1 MKKIICICGL
11 VCMSML
17 AVAQD
22 EFEAVRI
29 ASTDITGSARYVGMS
44 GAFSALGGDVS
55 AIKDNP
61 AALGVFRTSEASMT
75 MEFNMALTNSV
86 WNGIYTPDNNF
97 KSPFT
102 QATYVANFT
111 REGKT
116 KGLVSHSFSF
126 QYDRLKTFN
135 RRVGINSGATSASL
149 TDFMATYA
157 NFNKTPATDFEYTDA
172 GYNPYD
178 YQAWLPTMGYQGYL
192 INPATNDSWVSILG
206 KDEKVMPSYSAYES
220 GSINNFSLSWGGNF
234 GNRIYIG
241 AGFNMLTMTYSLQ
254 SVYQEN
260 FGAGG
265 GFSLDNSFW
274 TSGAGWNFTAGI
286 IARPINMLR
295 LGFAVQ
301 TPTIFSLTD
310 TYDAA
315 LKYDSYNIQD
325 STAVRGSTAPGSYG
339 YSYYRMYS
347 PLKLNAGLALVFG
360 KIGLLSFEY
369 NYANYRN
376 MTLSDRSGNTANFSV
391 ENNSI
396 RTTLRDQHTVKVGAE
411 VKPTSNW
418 SIRAGAAYQTPV
430 TKTEAAKLLGNMWS
444 NSMVTDMSYWKE
456 RGTAYASCGFGYRE
470 AWWYVDFAYQYRLG
484 LHDFYA
490 FDSSSLLYAVTPA
503 TVRTQNHNVVVTLG
517 LKF

>member
-1 MKKIICICGL
+1 MKKTVCMCGL
-11 VCMSML
+11 ACLSVLGM
-17 AVAQD
+17 AQD
-22 EFEAVRI
+22 EFDAIRI
-29 ASTDITGSARYVGMS
+29 SSTDITGSARYVSMS
-44 GAFSALGGDVS
+44 GAFGALGGDVS

-61 AALGVFRTSEASMT
+61 AALGVFRTSEASVT
-75 MEFNMALTNSV
+75 MEFNTALTNSL
-86 WNGIYTPDNNF
+86 WNNVYTNDNNF
-97 KSPFT
+97 KTPFT
-102 QATYVANFT
+102 QATYIANFT
-111 REGKT
+111 RTGKT

-135 RRVGINSGATSASL
+135 RRVSMNTGETSASL

-157 NFNKTPATDFEYTDA
+157 NGHPATDYEFSSAYS
-172 GYNPYD
+172 PYD

-192 INPATNDSWVSILG
+192 INPTDNNSWVSILG
-206 KDEKVMPSYSAYES
+206 EGEKVTPSYFAYES
-220 GSINNFSLSWGGNF
+220 GSINNFSISWGGNF
-234 GNRIYIG
+234 GNRLYIG
-241 AGFNMLTMTYSLQ
+241 AGLNMLAMTYSLQ

-265 GFSLDNSFW
+265 GFASNNSFW
-274 TSGAGWNFTAGI
+274 TSGTGWNFTAGI

-315 LKYDSYNIQD
+315 LKYDSYSLAD
-325 STAVRGSTAPGSYG
+325 TAAVSGSTVSDSYG
-339 YSYYRMYS
+339 YSYYKMYS
-347 PLKLNAGLALVFG
+347 PLKLNASAALVFG
-360 KIGLLSFEY
+360 KIGLLSLEY

-376 MTLSDRSGNTANFSV
+376 MCLLERNGETVNYAV

-396 RTTLRDQHTVKVGAE
+396 RTTLRDQHTVKLGAE
-411 VKPTSNW
+411 VKPTANW

-430 TKTEAAKLLGNMWS
+430 TKTEAARLLSNMWS
-444 NSMVTDMSYWKE
+444 NSMVTDVSYWKE
-456 RGTAYASCGFGYRE
+456 RGTTYASCGFGYRE
-470 AWWYVDFAYQYRLG
+470 AWWYVDFAYQYRLA

-490 FDSSSLLYAVTPA
+490 FDSSLLSYATTPA